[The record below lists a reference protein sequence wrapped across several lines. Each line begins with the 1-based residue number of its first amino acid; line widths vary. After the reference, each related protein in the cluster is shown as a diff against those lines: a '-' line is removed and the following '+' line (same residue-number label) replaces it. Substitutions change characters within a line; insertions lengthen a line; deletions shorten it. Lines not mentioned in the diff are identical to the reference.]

1 MAGSSGA
8 ALAPQPRLRLPAP
21 AAAAYSRSVAGYPAS
36 HPSSARSS
44 APASVGIFDSG
55 VGGLSVTAAIH
66 RLRPALPLRY
76 VADTACFPYGERPP
90 EEIAERS
97 LAIGAGLIE
106 AGARLIV
113 VACNTASSAALEA
126 LRERFGVP
134 VVGMEPPLKPA
145 VERSRSGRVA
155 LLVTAAT
162 AEGARLARLQQT
174 HAGDSR
180 VLTIPMPGLADLVE
194 RGEVGGP
201 RVEALLG
208 AALERLPAEGVDEV
222 ALGCTHYGFVRP
234 ALRALLGDGVEL
246 IDAAEPVA
254 RRVLQ
259 QIEEHA
265 IAIPEDGD
273 GMVRCAVSGN
283 ADAFAAAV
291 ERLRASGVALPP
303 LRISAAVAA

>member
-1 MAGSSGA
+1 M
-8 ALAPQPRLRLPAP
+8 
-21 AAAAYSRSVAGYPAS
+21 
-36 HPSSARSS
+36 S
-44 APASVGIFDSG
+44 APASVGLFDSG
-55 VGGLSVTAAIH
+55 VGGLSVVAAIH
-66 RLRPALPLRY
+66 RLRPGLPLRY
-76 VADTACFPYGERPP
+76 VADTARFPYGERPA

-97 LAIGAGLIE
+97 LAIGGRLIE
-106 AGARLIV
+106 AGARLLV

-126 LRERFGVP
+126 LRERFSVP

-155 LLVTAAT
+155 LLVTPAT
-162 AEGARLARLQQT
+162 AGGARLARLHAS
-174 HAGDSR
+174 HAGESR

-194 RGEVGGP
+194 RGEVAGP

-208 AALERLPAEGVDEV
+208 DALAGLPAEGVDEV

-234 ALRALLGDGVEL
+234 ALRALLGEGVEL

-259 QIEEHA
+259 QLEEHA

-273 GMVRCAVSGN
+273 GTVSCAVSGD
-283 ADAFAAAV
+283 ADAFEAAAG
-291 ERLRASGVALPP
+291 RLRASGVPLPP
-303 LRISAAVAA
+303 LRVSAMVAA